1 MKSKPITVS
10 ETTAFHR
17 SVSAIMGAE
26 EIEALVDFVARNPTA
41 GAVIEGTGGIRK
53 LRWQRPGMGKRGG
66 ARVIYYYHDD
76 TMPVLLLLAYA
87 KGVADDLTVDQKRRM
102 AALVAEL
109 MERRHA

>member
-1 MKSKPITVS
+1 MKSRPVTVS

-17 SVSAIMGAE
+17 SATAIMGPD
-26 EIEALVDFVARNPTA
+26 EIEALIDFVARNPA
-41 GAVIEGTGGIRK
+41 VGVVIEGTGGIRK

-87 KGVADDLTVDQKRRM
+87 KGVADDLSADQKRRM

-109 MERRHA
+109 LERRRT

>member
-1 MKSKPITVS
+1 MKSKPATVS
-10 ETTAFHR
+10 ETTAFRR
-17 SVSAIMGAE
+17 SATAIMGAE
-26 EIEALVDFVARNPTA
+26 EIEALIDFVARNPAA
-41 GAVIEGTGGIRK
+41 GTVIEGTGGIRK

-87 KGVADDLTVDQKRRM
+87 KGVADDLTADQKRRM

-109 MERRHA
+109 MERRRG